1 MFNSNVRKIL
11 VAAMIVFAAST
22 LNHAQN
28 ISTAG
33 SGSSKAYLSL
43 SDVREGMRGTAMTV
57 FNGTEAEEFNV
68 EIIGVVPGAIG
79 PKQDLIIGRI
89 SGGKAERTGV
99 FAGMSGSPVFVNGKL
114 IGAISYSF
122 PFSKE
127 PMCGITPIEQM
138 ISIFEQQ
145 SRPTAVSEPRV
156 LSFGEMASTEWMP
169 EFRKG
174 VSSESIVAAGSGSSM
189 FASVAGQ
196 AFRPIGTPVTF
207 NGISQK
213 VLDMYAPQLMQA
225 GLIPVAAAGGSAA
238 IGPMKVADATTL
250 VGGDSVA
257 MQLSR
262 GDFSMAASGTV
273 TLRDGDRVYAFGHPF
288 LSLGSSELP
297 MSESSVVTVVPNVNN
312 SFKLAVPTAMVG
324 TMTQDRATGVY
335 GKLGQAP
342 KMIPVTITMETS
354 RGRKEA
360 FKFEIVKDSFL
371 TPLLVNMGIANVLVA
386 QERMLGDSLIGI
398 SGTMAVKD
406 AGSIKIERRFSGP
419 QAIGMAAGS
428 MAGPVAVLFRSGFEG
443 FDIDSINVELS
454 SQDGSRIASLD
465 RISVDRTTVKAGE
478 TVEVQAY
485 ASTNTGKHLMQRI
498 PIQIPRDTPA
508 GSFSIMVGDGNAVQ
522 QASSTKEFVPRTL
535 SELVRTFNQIKF
547 PDRMYAQLFRTS
559 AGAIVGAN
567 EMPGLP
573 PSVLA
578 TLNNERATGG
588 IKPAVRSVV
597 SEIAVAPSEFIIS
610 GSQTL
615 TIEVVK

>member
-1 MFNSNVRKIL
+1 MFKSNALKIL
-11 VAAMIVFAAST
+11 IAAMVVFASST

-28 ISTAG
+28 ISAYG
-33 SGSSKAYLSL
+33 SGSSKAYLAL
-43 SDVREGMRGTAMTV
+43 NDVKEGMRGTAMTV
-57 FNGTEAEEFNV
+57 FNGTEAEPFDV

-138 ISIFEQQ
+138 ISIFEHQP
-145 SRPTAVSEPRV
+145 RPTAVSEPRV
-156 LSFGEMASTEWMP
+156 LSFGEMASTDWMP
-169 EFRKG
+169 DYRRG
-174 VSSESIVAAGSGSSM
+174 AIVDSILAGSGSSM
-189 FASVAGQ
+189 MASVAGQ

-213 VLDMYAPQLMQA
+213 VLDMYAPHLMQA
-225 GLIPVAAAGGSAA
+225 GLVPVAAAGGSAA
-238 IGPMKVADATTL
+238 IGPMKSADPTTL
-250 VGGDSVA
+250 IGGDSVA

-273 TLRDGDRVYAFGHPF
+273 TLRDGDRIYAFGHPF

-354 RGRKEA
+354 RGRKET
-360 FKFEIVKDSFL
+360 FQFEIVKDGFL

-406 AGSIKIERRFSGP
+406 AGKIRIDRRFSGA
-419 QAIGMAAGS
+419 QATGMAAGS

-443 FDIDSINVELS
+443 FDIDSIHVDLT

-465 RISVDRTTVKAGE
+465 RIAVDRATVKAGE
-478 TVEVQAY
+478 AVEVQAY

-498 PIQIPRDTPA
+498 QIQIPRDTPA

-547 PDRMYAQLFRTS
+547 PDRLYAQLFRTS

-615 TIEVVK
+615 TIEVIK